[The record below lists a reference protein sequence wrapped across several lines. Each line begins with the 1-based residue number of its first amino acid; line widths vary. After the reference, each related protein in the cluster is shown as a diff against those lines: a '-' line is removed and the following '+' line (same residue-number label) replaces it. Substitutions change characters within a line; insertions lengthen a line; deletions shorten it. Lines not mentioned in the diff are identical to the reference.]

1 MSSRPR
7 YESKDDKD
15 RELAVITRV
24 GAVTKLEPKRL
35 PEYGEANFAMLRGN
49 RVVGV
54 AEVKVRGKRY
64 PQTLISMH
72 KVQALR
78 DYAALGLA
86 ARLIFALPDG
96 VYVQEITHPEIAG
109 WIGYAGRT
117 DRGDAQDTEMVVF
130 YDTHGMRRLCDS
142 DAGWF
147 A

>member
-7 YESKDDKD
+7 YESKADKD
-15 RELAVITRV
+15 RELQVIQRV
-24 GAVTKLEPKRL
+24 GAITKLEPKRL
-35 PEYGEANFAMLRGN
+35 PEYSEADFAMLRDN

-64 PQTLISMH
+64 PQMFISLH

-78 DYAALGLA
+78 DYASLGLA
-86 ARLIFALPDG
+86 ARLVFALPDG
-96 VYVQEITHPEIAG
+96 VFVQEIGHPEIMG

-130 YDTHGMRRLCDS
+130 YDTSGMRRLCDS

>member
-7 YESKDDKD
+7 YESKADKD
-15 RELAVITRV
+15 RELQVIQRV
-24 GAVTKLEPKRL
+24 GAMTKLEPKRL
-35 PEYGEANFAMLRGN
+35 PEYSEADFAMLRDN

-64 PQTLISMH
+64 PQMFISLH

-78 DYAALGLA
+78 DYASLGLA
-86 ARLIFALPDG
+86 ARLVFALPDG
-96 VYVQEITHPEIAG
+96 VYVQEIGHPEIMG

-117 DRGDAQDTEMVVF
+117 DRGDVQDTEMVVF
-130 YDTHGMRRLCDS
+130 YDTSGMRRLCDS

>member
-7 YESKDDKD
+7 YESKADKD
-15 RELAVITRV
+15 RELQVIQRV
-24 GAVTKLEPKRL
+24 GTMTKLEPKRL
-35 PEYGEANFAMLRGN
+35 PEYSEADFAMLRDN

-64 PQTLISMH
+64 PQMFISLH

-78 DYAALGLA
+78 DYASLGLA
-86 ARLIFALPDG
+86 ARLVFALPDG
-96 VYVQEITHPEIAG
+96 VYVQEIGHPEIMG

-130 YDTHGMRRLCDS
+130 YDTSGMRRLCDS

>member
-35 PEYGEANFAMLRGN
+35 PEYSEADFAMLRGN

-54 AEVKVRGKRY
+54 AEVKVLGKRH
-64 PQTLISMH
+64 PQIFISLH

-96 VYVQEITHPEIAG
+96 VYAQEITHPEIMG

-130 YDTHGMRRLCDS
+130 YDTHVLRRLCDS

>member
-7 YESKDDKD
+7 YESKADKD
-15 RELAVITRV
+15 RELQVIQRV
-24 GAVTKLEPKRL
+24 GAMTKLEPKRL
-35 PEYGEANFAMLRGN
+35 PEYSEADFAMLKDN

-54 AEVKVRGKRY
+54 AEVKVRGRKY
-64 PQTLISMH
+64 PQMFISLH

-78 DYAALGLA
+78 DYASLGLA
-86 ARLIFALPDG
+86 ARLVFALPDG
-96 VYVQEITHPEIAG
+96 VYVQEIGHPEIMG

-130 YDTHGMRRLCDS
+130 YDTSGMRRLCDS